1 MGEREMDDIKQA
13 LMELTVNIRHMDSKQ
28 DEMINDVKSI
38 KEAIYNPETG
48 LYARVRDLEQWQQ
61 NMSRVIWTVG
71 LGSQKSRNVMKQ
83 VETIEELLEEE
94 DLETTLAVIN
104 RLRLTLKSIDLR
116 LADVEM
122 ISQGY
127 LTHLEGDKNV
137 PDRRPSVDST
147 GISDAITNP

>member
-71 LGSQKSRNVMKQ
+71 LGFIGLVSK
-83 VETIEELLEEE
+83 
-94 DLETTLAVIN
+94 
-104 RLRLTLKSIDLR
+104 
-116 LADVEM
+116 
-122 ISQGY
+122 
-127 LTHLEGDKNV
+127 
-137 PDRRPSVDST
+137 
-147 GISDAITNP
+147 AIMEIL

>member
-1 MGEREMDDIKQA
+1 MSEREMDDIKQA

-71 LGSQKSRNVMKQ
+71 LGFVGLVSKAIM
-83 VETIEELLEEE
+83 E
-94 DLETTLAVIN
+94 VI
-104 RLRLTLKSIDLR
+104 
-116 LADVEM
+116 
-122 ISQGY
+122 
-127 LTHLEGDKNV
+127 
-137 PDRRPSVDST
+137 
-147 GISDAITNP
+147 

>member
-1 MGEREMDDIKQA
+1 
-13 LMELTVNIRHMDSKQ
+13 V
-28 DEMINDVKSI
+28 
-38 KEAIYNPETG
+38 
-48 LYARVRDLEQWQQ
+48 RVRISYGADVEEVPEEIEQ
-61 NMSRVIWTVG
+61 MFTYV
-71 LGSQKSRNVMKQ
+71 SQKSRNVMKQ
-83 VETIEELLEEE
+83 VETIEELLEEEE

-137 PDRRPSVDST
+137 PDRRPSMDST